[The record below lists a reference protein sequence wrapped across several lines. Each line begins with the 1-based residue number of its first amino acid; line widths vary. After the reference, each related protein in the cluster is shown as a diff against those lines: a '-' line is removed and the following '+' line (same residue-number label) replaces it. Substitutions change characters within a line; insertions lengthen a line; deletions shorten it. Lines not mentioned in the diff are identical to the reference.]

1 VSDHDDTTHGPVPL
15 TGLDAAPLH
24 AVVDQLAA
32 ALHGYVDTAV
42 GVRAEFGAAEA
53 DEDPRILALE
63 SRIAAHNASLFDAL
77 HSTLGIHPDLTTLTW
92 GEDEDD
98 HADHDHDAAGEAE
111 EAEVFYLGFV
121 VTPPTRTTDA
131 SMSTV
136 IDLLDEAGEDTVTK
150 LVDAGFDVV
159 EWAAS
164 RGEPGLFDDEDDDE
178 DPDR

>member
-1 VSDHDDTTHGPVPL
+1 MSDHDDITHGPAPL
-15 TGLDAAPLH
+15 GAVEAAPLH
-24 AVVDQLAA
+24 GAVDALAR
-32 ALHGYVDTAV
+32 ALHEYVDTAV

-63 SRIAAHNASLFDAL
+63 TRIATYNANVFDAL
-77 HSTLGIHPDLTTLTW
+77 HSTLGMHPDLTTLTW
-92 GEDEDD
+92 GEDEAAE
-98 HADHDHDAAGEAE
+98 HDHDHPEGEAE

-121 VTPPTRTTDA
+121 VTPPTRPTDS
-131 SMSTV
+131 SMGTV

-164 RGEPGLFDDEDDDE
+164 RGEPGLFDDEDDD
-178 DPDR
+178 DQS